1 MQALLGMPQGSE
13 WLIILAIIVLLFGSA
28 KLPGLVRS
36 LGQSKKAWD
45 DEVTTGKDKKGE
57 LTQNTATPAE
67 QPVQP
72 VQQPVQQPAQPVQQP
87 VQPVQ
92 QPVQQQTQ
100 QPVQQP
106 NPQVN
111 GQRPGDGTP
120 PTQSN

>member
-45 DEVTTGKDKKGE
+45 DEVTKDKKPGE
-57 LTQNTATPAE
+57 LTQETSTP
-67 QPVQP
+67 
-72 VQQPVQQPAQPVQQP
+72 PAQ
-87 VQPVQ
+87 QPVQ
-92 QPVQQQTQ
+92 QPVQQQAQ
-100 QPVQQP
+100 QPAQQP
-106 NPQVN
+106 NTQVN
-111 GQRPGDGTP
+111 GQHPGDGNP